1 MLTKEQLEK
10 IENKSKK
17 VIADYLLEESEK
29 DNCLQD
35 KLLTSEK
42 TIDGC
47 FNYIKNYAYEH
58 REDMTACLISDE
70 VFAMAKEYFIEDGL
84 NSEPKPKPQP
94 KPTEEEAKNK
104 ENENKAPRNDLNFE
118 NEQEVISTPKAAKKA
133 QKEPKK
139 SKKELLQ
146 EKLYD
151 GLDLFSI

>member
-1 MLTKEQLEK
+1 MLTRQQLEK

-17 VIADYLLEESEK
+17 VIADYLLGESEQ

-47 FNYIKNYAYEH
+47 FNYIKAEAQKQSENGYAVIP
-58 REDMTACLISDE
+58 DGE

-84 NSEPKPKPQP
+84 NSEPK
-94 KPTEEEAKNK
+94 AKTQKN
-104 ENENKAPRNDLNFE
+104 ENEVPRNDFE
-118 NEQEVISTPKAAKKA
+118 EEDEEEIDSTLKAAPKP

-151 GLDLFSI
+151 GLDLFSL